1 VGDQLPRVFDC
12 ARAGTAL
19 VGAGIGA
26 GIGAAVAIVGVAVG
40 AGTALVAGT
49 GVTAVLAAFCR
60 SPKPATTV
68 KKDATL
74 RPTIRMRL
82 AVAGCLRRG
91 LAG

>member
-1 VGDQLPRVFDC
+1 MGDQLPRVFDC
-12 ARAGTAL
+12 ARAGTVAAL

-26 GIGAAVAIVGVAVG
+26 GVAIVGVAVG

-49 GVTAVLAAFCR
+49 GVTAVLAEFCR

-91 LAG
+91 LAR